1 MVKDIEGDHIFA
13 LVAPN
18 PDKTPRM
25 STHCPPIHALP
36 RPRSD
41 PMDVDDVSMGHADG
55 GSLIAPIGL
64 WCTDGS
70 RPTA

>member
-36 RPRSD
+36 RPRSG
-41 PMDVDDVSMGHADG
+41 PQDVGDVSMGLEDR
-55 GSLIAPIGL
+55 GSSIAP
-64 WCTDGS
+64 TDL
-70 RPTA
+70 

>member
-1 MVKDIEGDHIFA
+1 MVKDIQGYHIFA
-13 LVAPN
+13 LGAQN

-41 PMDVDDVSMGHADG
+41 PQHVDDVSMGRADRG
-55 GSLIAPIGL
+55 ASIAP
-64 WCTDGS
+64 TDL
-70 RPTA
+70 